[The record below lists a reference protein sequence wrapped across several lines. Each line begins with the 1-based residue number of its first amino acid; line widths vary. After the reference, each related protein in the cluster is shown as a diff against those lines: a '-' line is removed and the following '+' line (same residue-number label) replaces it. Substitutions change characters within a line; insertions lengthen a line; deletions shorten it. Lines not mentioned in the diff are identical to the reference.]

1 MSIFF
6 IRKLYPPIDH
16 YYFLMRLSDW
26 NKIYRPI
33 SLALFDVTTALS
45 FFGEHKKTR
54 ELIELEVAKCVEQW
68 NTTYGSLPLVRH
80 IPYNLANNIFMCV
93 CVYKYTSNGF
103 FFHSL
108 GRTLVNVSSHKTICL

>member
-54 ELIELEVAKCVEQW
+54 ELIELEVAKSVEQW

-80 IPYNLANNIFMCV
+80 IPYNVANNIFYIYV
-93 CVYKYTSNGF
+93 CVYVCVCIYIKWVF
-103 FFHSL
+103 FSFIRPNACQSL
-108 GRTLVNVSSHKTICL
+108 IT